1 MESAPCVREGG
12 GGGWGLFLLSASRL
26 SDKSFEI
33 DNKKRD
39 WRRDGWARRPCSSRL
54 QPHELFFRVFQAS
67 KAKPEAGVERRGG
80 VKSKDFDQIDEKP
93 WRSSVTSKIQQNASM
108 SESVIELWLLLFSRV
123 PCLSK
128 RIPFSYKYGSQWQW
142 TDCQLH

>member
-12 GGGWGLFLLSASRL
+12 GRWGLFLLSASRL
-26 SDKSFEI
+26 SDKSFGI

-39 WRRDGWARRPCSSRL
+39 WRRDGWARRPYSPRL

-80 VKSKDFDQIDEKP
+80 VKSKDFDQIDEK
-93 WRSSVTSKIQQNASM
+93 RSSVTNKIQQNSSI
-108 SESVIELWLLLFSRV
+108 SESVIEL
-123 PCLSK
+123 
-128 RIPFSYKYGSQWQW
+128 
-142 TDCQLH
+142 